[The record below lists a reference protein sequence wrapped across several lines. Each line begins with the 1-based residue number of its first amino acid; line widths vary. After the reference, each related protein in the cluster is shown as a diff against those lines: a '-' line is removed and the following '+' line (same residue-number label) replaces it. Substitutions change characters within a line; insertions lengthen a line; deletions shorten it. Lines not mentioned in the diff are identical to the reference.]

1 MYDEVIKYIITMGK
15 VRILENI
22 STRKLMKWRN
32 FCYKFGGKYSPGEDS
47 IYYNIDEV
55 KNELDKREHIPN
67 KLEAKKIR
75 REMAKKGR

>member
-1 MYDEVIKYIITMGK
+1 
-15 VRILENI
+15 
-22 STRKLMKWRN
+22 MKWRN